1 MVMKTRF
8 LLRVY
13 WTFPGPYLHKIPG
26 PKMGHLVLPRSLH
39 SKTPIIT
46 VLCDFFTSL
55 VKSVNGRV
63 NPISFE
69 GRIDFP
75 SAPSSPDMKAQNK
88 LKGESQP
95 FQKYPLFNCMIRK
108 FQFPSG

>member
-1 MVMKTRF
+1 
-8 LLRVY
+8 
-13 WTFPGPYLHKIPG
+13 
-26 PKMGHLVLPRSLH
+26 MGHLVLPRSLH

-46 VLCDFFTSL
+46 VYAIVFTSL

-69 GRIDFP
+69 GRIYFP
-75 SAPSSPDMKAQNK
+75 SAPSSPDMKAQNN

-95 FQKYPLFNCMIRK
+95 FEKISPI
-108 FQFPSG
+108 